1 MTLPVECLKVRLL
14 TDGADWIRMLGM
26 SSKPDILG
34 LTISATLMRM
44 SFITNYREFAT
55 EILYQI
61 TE

>member
-14 TDGADWIRMLGM
+14 TDGADWIRIFGM
-26 SSKPDILG
+26 SSKPYILG

-44 SFITNYREFAT
+44 AFITKYREFAT

>member
-1 MTLPVECLKVRLL
+1 MTLSVECLKVRLL
-14 TDGADWIRMLGM
+14 ADGADWIRMLGM